1 MIIKSFEINKID
13 FDQNKLVLF
22 YGKNEGFKN
31 EATNNLIKEKDEVTK
46 YEEKEVL
53 ENINNFIESILSKS
67 LFESEK
73 IIIIKRVTDK
83 ILKIIDEIDSKNI
96 EDIKIILNAD
106 NLEKKSKLRSLF
118 EKDKK
123 YVCVP
128 FYPDTEQT
136 LSKLTF
142 NFLKKKNISI
152 SQSNIN
158 LIVNKCNGD
167 RETLLNE
174 LNKIEYFSK
183 NGKKITAEN
192 IAKLTNLI
200 ENHGISELIDN
211 CLAKNKKKI
220 INILNENNFNNEDCI
235 LITRT
240 FLNKAKKILKLSS
253 EFQNNK
259 NIDLTISSAKPPI
272 FWKDKEITKQQIYK
286 WTPENI
292 KQLIYKLSEIELL
305 IKKNIN
311 NSINLITDFI
321 LIKLLQTLIIR
332 FNYIYNFI

>member
-1 MIIKSFEINKID
+1 MIIKSFEINKIN

-31 EATNNLIKEKDEVTK
+31 EATNNLIKDKDEITK

-53 ENINNFIESILSKS
+53 ENINDFIESILSKS

-123 YVCVP
+123 YICVP
-128 FYPDTEQT
+128 FYPDTDQT
-136 LSKLTF
+136 LSKLTY

-152 SQSNIN
+152 SPSNIN

-167 RETLLNE
+167 REILLNE

-220 INILNENNFNNEDCI
+220 VNILNENNFNNEDCI

-321 LIKLLQTLIIR
+321 LNQASSNT
-332 FNYIYNFI
+332 NN